1 MDQLSPPT
9 PASLPPGD
17 DGRHPSLAGIV
28 AGSMQDARMR
38 ARADL
43 VWYLR
48 HADALARWPVLPEP
62 WAQRVEAERLAQPG
76 MVGRRVGVSWAPT
89 VAGR

>member
-1 MDQLSPPT
+1 MSARRSSP
-9 PASLPPGD
+9 AA
-17 DGRHPSLAGIV
+17 DGRHPSLAGLC
-28 AGSMQDARMR
+28 AGSMQDARLR

-48 HADALARWPVLPEP
+48 HAEALARWPVLGER

-76 MVGRRVGVSWAPT
+76 VVRPPTINGR
-89 VAGR
+89 